1 MKRALKTI
9 LHSTILLGSAV
20 AAVITLNIPIIIA
33 MVPVATISAAKLADD
48 ISGNEVDNSIFSVSN
63 DGKIVQNTL
72 AKPFRFLKLLGKKDK
87 TEAFKEEAVNMFIEL
102 KEKDDEGNKIEYST
116 VSHALTYKLLK
127 DLEKNGYIED
137 LNRTDAKESR
147 LLFAKLTMGNSD
159 VSSKK
164 RKMYNISFKLTDKE
178 RRYEE
183 LLNLDQKREDTDN
196 VVIVDN
202 SKEIKNE
209 EDRNKEIEEQLR
221 ILKNYREEL
230 ENRDTVEENKRKVM

>member
-1 MKRALKTI
+1 MKRTFKTI
-9 LHSTILLGSAV
+9 LHTAILLGSTA

-147 LLFAKLTMGNSD
+147 LFFAKLTMGNSD

-164 RKMYNISFKLTDKE
+164 RKMYNMSFKLTDKE
-178 RRYEE
+178 RTIED
-183 LLNLDQKREDTDN
+183 LMNLDKDKKEDKEE
-196 VVIVDN
+196 IVDN
-202 SKEIKNE
+202 NKEDKTV
-209 EDRNKEIEEQLR
+209 EDKNKEIEEQLR
-221 ILKNYREEL
+221 ILKNYKEEL
-230 ENRDTVEENKRKVM
+230 ENRDSVEEHKRKVM

>member
-1 MKRALKTI
+1 MKRTFKTI
-9 LHSTILLGSAV
+9 LHTTILLGSTA

-147 LLFAKLTMGNSD
+147 LFFAKLTMGNSD

-164 RKMYNISFKLTDKE
+164 RKMYNMSFKLTDKE
-178 RRYEE
+178 RTIED
-183 LLNLDQKREDTDN
+183 LMNLDKDKKEDKEE
-196 VVIVDN
+196 IVDN
-202 SKEIKNE
+202 NKEDKTV
-209 EDRNKEIEEQLR
+209 EDKNKEIEEQLR
-221 ILKNYREEL
+221 ILKNYKEEL
-230 ENRDTVEENKRKVM
+230 ENRDSVEEHKRKVM